1 VSRDAEADVL
11 SERGR
16 SFGAFA
22 EAYERARPEYPDEAV
37 RWMTSR
43 NPRFVVELGAGTGK
57 LTRSLTA
64 EGRRVLAVEPDPR
77 MRALLG
83 NLELDG
89 VEPLDGTAEAIP
101 APDGVADL
109 VVAGSAFHWFELDP
123 ALAEIARVL
132 VPAGMLAFAWQGRDE
147 RIPWVREMN
156 EVIRR
161 GRPWPGNRPWGTL
174 IPDSGLFGPLEEA
187 EFSYIVRL
195 PREALGDHVRSYSA
209 VGSLPSDEREA
220 VVRKV
225 ISLVSAEPSNAGSN
239 VLELPFVVK
248 ARRTAKLRPP
258 A

>member
-1 VSRDAEADVL
+1 VSRDAEPDVL
-11 SERGR
+11 SELGR

-37 RWMTSR
+37 RWMTPGR
-43 NPRFVVELGAGTGK
+43 PRFVVELGAGTGK
-57 LTRSLTA
+57 LTRALA
-64 EGRRVLAVEPDPR
+64 GEGRRVLAVEPDPR
-77 MRALLG
+77 MRALLAD
-83 NLELDG
+83 LELEG
-89 VEPLDGTAEAIP
+89 VEAVDGTAEAIP
-101 APDGVADL
+101 APRGVADL
-109 VVAGSAFHWFELDP
+109 VIAGSAFHWFDLDR
-123 ALAEIARVL
+123 ALPEIARVL
-132 VPAGMLAFAWQGRDE
+132 VPAGMLALAWQGRDE
-147 RIPWVREMN
+147 SVPWVRDMN

-174 IPDSGLFGPLEEA
+174 IPGSGLFAPLEEA

-225 ISLVSAEPSNAGSN
+225 ISLVTAEPSNAGAD

-248 ARRTAKLRPP
+248 ARRTRKSGQAT
-258 A
+258 